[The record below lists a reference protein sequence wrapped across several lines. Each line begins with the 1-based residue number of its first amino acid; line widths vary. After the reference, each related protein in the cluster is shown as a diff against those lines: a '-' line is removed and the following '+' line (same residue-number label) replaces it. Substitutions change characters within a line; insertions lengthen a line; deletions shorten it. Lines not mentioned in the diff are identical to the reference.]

1 MNTVISAS
9 ERTADVCQNRR
20 ARIDA
25 LLADASHHIEFN
37 GHLSNH
43 NKHAVVALAGL
54 NASAGR
60 IEEYYRQYVQ
70 ETTYGYGLEPKR
82 PSRVAVTH
90 ENCLSLLGQRTSFSS
105 LCEFFDGEI
114 ARHGLNAVLAE
125 WMPALMPGWVGA
137 FTHATIHL
145 GWGLDYGHPR
155 MITEG
160 LAYMVFSWVS
170 CHPQRQRVSELVSGN
185 NAIESL
191 IAVADMLE
199 QDPVAFQA
207 WAARVQNGEI
217 APKKAQ
223 CHPELKRSGL
233 QYRIAMALAEGHPL
247 MDAVPGWLVSEPLEA
262 IWQQLHYCVAI
273 IYLARPGDFVNLH
286 LITSLHAMEE
296 IAARLPQ
303 THRRSVVR
311 CFWQGM
317 MGVLFSGGDV
327 PASATFAELH
337 ARWQGVT
344 DNANAPDIRANW
356 QTVIDAA
363 IAEAEEHNPK
373 LVYVAQKLWQRTGYQ
388 SVYRAA
394 ANCFTTTPELPPS
407 FDELEADRG
416 M

>member
-1 MNTVISAS
+1 MTSFISS
-9 ERTADVCQNRR
+9 PERTVDACQNRL

-37 GHLSNH
+37 GHLTNH

-54 NASAGR
+54 NASAER
-60 IEEYYRQYVQ
+60 IEAYYRQYAH
-70 ETTYGYGLEPKR
+70 ETTYGFGLEPKR
-82 PSRVAVTH
+82 PSRVAVTQA
-90 ENCLSLLGQRTSFSS
+90 NCLSLRGQRTSFSS
-105 LCEFFDGEI
+105 LCEFFDAAI
-114 ARHGLNAVLAE
+114 ARDGLDAVLAR
-125 WMPALMPGWVGA
+125 WMPELLPGWAGA

-170 CHPQRQRVSELVSGN
+170 CHPQRQHDSERVAGA

-191 IAVADMLE
+191 IAVVKMLE
-199 QDPVAFQA
+199 QDPAAFQA
-207 WAARVQNGEI
+207 WAAQIQRGDI
-217 APKKAQ
+217 APEKAQ

-233 QYRIAMALAEGHPL
+233 QYRVAMALAQGHPL
-247 MDAVPGWLVSEPLEA
+247 MDATPGWLLNASLDDVWLG
-262 IWQQLHYCVAI
+262 LHYCAAI

-296 IAARLPQ
+296 IASRLPMAQ
-303 THRRSVVR
+303 RRSVAR

-317 MGVLFSGGDV
+317 LGILFSSGDV
-327 PASATFAELH
+327 PDSATLANLH
-337 ARWQGVT
+337 ARWRAAV
-344 DNANAPDIRANW
+344 DNADAPAVRAHW
-356 QTVIDAA
+356 EETIQAA

-373 LVYVAQKLWQRTGYQ
+373 LVYVAQKLWRRTGYR

-394 ANCFTTTPELPPS
+394 ASFFTTTPALPPS
-407 FDELEADRG
+407 FDEMDADSG
-416 M
+416 I

>member
-1 MNTVISAS
+1 MTTVISAF
-9 ERTADVCQNRR
+9 ERTADVCLERS

-25 LLADASHHIEFN
+25 LLADSSHHIEFN

-54 NASAGR
+54 NASAER
-60 IEEYYRQYVQ
+60 IEEYYRQYVR
-70 ETTYGYGLEPKR
+70 ETTYGYGLEPAR
-82 PSRVAVTH
+82 PSRVAVN
-90 ENCLSLLGQRTSFSS
+90 EANCLSLLGQRTSFTS
-105 LCEFFDGEI
+105 LCEFFDAAI
-114 ARHGLNAVLAE
+114 ARDGLDVVLAQ
-125 WMPALMPGWVGA
+125 WMPELIPGWVGA

-170 CHPQRQRVSELVSGN
+170 CHPQRQRVNNLIPGT

-191 IAVADMLE
+191 IAVTDMLE
-199 QDPVAFQA
+199 QDPVAFA
-207 WAARVQNGEI
+207 SWAARVQNGEI

-247 MDAVPGWLVSEPLEA
+247 MDSVPGWLLSEPLED
-262 IWQQLHYCVAI
+262 IWLQLHYCVAI

-303 THRRSVVR
+303 AQRRQVAR

-317 MGVLFSGGDV
+317 LGVLFSGGDV
-327 PASATFAELH
+327 PASDVLADLH
-337 ARWQGVT
+337 ARWQNAT
-344 DNANAPDIRANW
+344 DQADAPEMLANW
-356 QTVIDAA
+356 QTVVDAA

-373 LVYVAQKLWQRTGYQ
+373 LVYVAQKMWHRTGFGA
-388 SVYRAA
+388 VYRAA

-416 M
+416 L

>member
-1 MNTVISAS
+1 MNTVISVT
-9 ERTADVCQNRR
+9 ERTADACQHRR

-54 NASAGR
+54 NASAQR
-60 IEEYYRQYVQ
+60 IEAYYRQYVQ

-82 PSRVAVTH
+82 PSRVNVTS

-105 LCEFFDGEI
+105 LCDFFDAEI
-114 ARHGLNAVLAE
+114 ERDGLDDVLAA
-125 WMPALMPGWVGA
+125 WMPKLIPGWVGA

-170 CHPQRQRVSELVSGN
+170 CHPQRQRVSDLVGGN
-185 NAIESL
+185 SAIESL
-191 IAVADMLE
+191 IAVVDMLE

-207 WAARVQNGEI
+207 WAARVQNGDI

-247 MDAVPGWLVSEPLEA
+247 MDAVPGWLLNAPLED
-262 IWQQLHYCVAI
+262 IWLQLHYCVAI
-273 IYLARPGDFVNLH
+273 IYLARPGDFMNLH

-296 IAARLPQ
+296 IARRLPQ
-303 THRRSVVR
+303 TQQRDVVR

-327 PASATFAELH
+327 PASQTLAGLH
-337 ARWQGVT
+337 ARWQ
-344 DNANAPDIRANW
+344 DACDAADAPDVSANW
-356 QTVIDAA
+356 REVVDAA

-373 LVYVAQKLWQRTGYQ
+373 LVYVVQKLWHRTGYR